1 MNQIKKNKPVLTGSI
16 AGSDIR
22 QLRIFKAVVECGGF
36 SAAEAELNITRAAI
50 SIAMTDLEQRLSLRL
65 CERGRSGF
73 SLTDE
78 GKQVFGYALQ
88 LLAALE
94 DFRTQVNSTH
104 ANLKG
109 ELNIGI
115 TDNLVTMPRML
126 ITHAIKALKE
136 QGPEV
141 QINIHMTPPSE
152 IEAGVLEGRLHTGVV
167 PVMKHLPGLDYIP
180 LYDEESRLYCSNNH
194 PLFMRAE
201 PELSRS
207 EIESFDAVLP
217 AYPQAAETK
226 SVYQAMNSSAT
237 ATDREGIA
245 FLILT
250 GQYIGYLPVHFAER
264 WLLQGSF
271 RALQPKQLRYAT
283 KYAAIT
289 RKGVRP
295 NLVLKSYLQQLKSR
309 I

>member
-1 MNQIKKNKPVLTGSI
+1 MKNNKPVLTGNI

-36 SAAEAELNITRAAI
+36 SAAEADLNITRAAI

-73 SLTDE
+73 SLTHE
-78 GKQVFGYALQ
+78 GQQIYGYSLQ
-88 LLAALE
+88 LLSAME

-126 ITHAIKALKE
+126 ITHAIKALKQ

-141 QINIHMTPPSE
+141 QINILMTPPSD
-152 IEAGVLEGRLHTGVV
+152 IEAGVQEGRLHTGVV
-167 PVMKHLPGLDYIP
+167 PLIKHLTGLDYIP
-180 LYDEESRLYCSNNH
+180 LYEEESNLYCSTSH
-194 PLFMRAE
+194 PLFRRSDR
-201 PELSRS
+201 ELSRAD
-207 EIESFDAVLP
+207 IESFDAVLP
-217 AYPQAAETK
+217 AYSQAAETK
-226 SVYQAMNSSAT
+226 AIYPSMQGNAT

-245 FLILT
+245 FLVLT

-264 WLLQGSF
+264 WVREGSL
-271 RALQPKQLRYAT
+271 RALQPKQLRYT
-283 KYAAIT
+283 TEYAAIT
-289 RKGVRP
+289 RKGARF
-295 NLVLKSYLQQLKSR
+295 NLVLTSYLQQLKSR